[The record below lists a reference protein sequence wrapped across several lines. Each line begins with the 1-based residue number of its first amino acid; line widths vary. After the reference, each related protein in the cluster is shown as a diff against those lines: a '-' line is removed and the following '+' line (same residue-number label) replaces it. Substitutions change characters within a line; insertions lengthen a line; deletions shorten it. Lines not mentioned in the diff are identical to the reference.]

1 MCSLYDLVSQAR
13 GCMVQFDTS
22 SLFSVSVYDG
32 HCLLVCVCVCAALED
47 LNQDGEH
54 KVWSSLED
62 SRYLLI

>member
-1 MCSLYDLVSQAR
+1 
-13 GCMVQFDTS
+13 MVQFDTS

-32 HCLLVCVCVCAALED
+32 HCLLVCVCVCGCAALED

-62 SRYLLI
+62 SRYLLV